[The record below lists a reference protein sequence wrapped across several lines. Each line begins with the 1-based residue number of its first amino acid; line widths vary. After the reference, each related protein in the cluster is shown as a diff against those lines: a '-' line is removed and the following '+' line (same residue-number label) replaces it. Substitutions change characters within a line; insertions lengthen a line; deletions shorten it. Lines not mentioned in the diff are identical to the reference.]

1 MPQHQID
8 DHARLGDLSQG
19 EHMLLWA
26 FRATAFGAGDCR
38 LMPRQLVENFGPQGQ
53 EALTALTV
61 FVRELG
67 LNGRRRIT
75 LAAPGS
81 YRLTR
86 DEQSVLALF
95 ASAQAEDY
103 ARLEA
108 HLAWLLAD
116 TPRAPFPA
124 AACLVAQA
132 LAMNGLMLRLPTV
145 EAAHMSAA
153 PQADDEADDQ
163 AGVVTPFRRRAS

>member
-1 MPQHQID
+1 MPQPD
-8 DHARLGDLSQG
+8 DIAPAQLCDLLQG

-26 FRATAFGAGDCR
+26 FRATAFGAGDCHLIR
-38 LMPRQLVENFGPQGQ
+38 RQFEESCGPMGVQ
-53 EALTALTV
+53 ALTALSV

-67 LNGRRRIT
+67 QNGRRKVT
-75 LAAPGS
+75 LAASGS

-86 DEQSVLALF
+86 DEQSILALF
-95 ASAQAEDY
+95 AAAQAEDY
-103 ARLEA
+103 ARMEA

-132 LAMNGLMLRLPTV
+132 LEMHGFVLRLPPM
-145 EAAHMSAA
+145 EAGPAPAA
-153 PQADDEADDQ
+153 CPQHHN
-163 AGVVTPFRRRAS
+163 GVVTPFRRRAS

>member
-1 MPQHQID
+1 MPHPD
-8 DHARLGDLSQG
+8 TDAPALLGDLLQG

-26 FRATAFGAGDCR
+26 FRASAFGAGDCHLIR
-38 LMPRQLVENFGPQGQ
+38 RQFEDSCGPLGL
-53 EALTALTV
+53 EALTALQV

-67 LNGRRRIT
+67 ISGRRKVT

-95 ASAQAEDY
+95 AAAQAEDY
-103 ARLEA
+103 GRMEA

-116 TPRAPFPA
+116 QPRAPFAA
-124 AACLVAQA
+124 AACLTAQA
-132 LAMNGLMLRLPTV
+132 LAMNGYVLRLPAIETAP
-145 EAAHMSAA
+145 AAVAAA
-153 PQADDEADDQ
+153 PPHED
-163 AGVVTPFRRRAS
+163 GVVTPFRRRAS

>member
-1 MPQHQID
+1 MPHHQTD

-26 FRATAFGAGDCR
+26 FRATAFGAGDC
-38 LMPRQLVENFGPQGQ
+38 MLVRHQFEETCGPMGL
-53 EALTALTV
+53 EALTALNV

-67 LNGRRRIT
+67 INGRRRIT

-86 DEQSVLALF
+86 DEQSLLAVF

-103 ARLEA
+103 GRMES

-132 LAMNGLMLRLPTV
+132 LGMNGLVLRLPTV
-145 EAAHMSAA
+145 EAAHA
-153 PQADDEADDQ
+153 PAVTPIEERG
-163 AGVVTPFRRRAS
+163 GVVTPFRRRAS

>member
-1 MPQHQID
+1 MSHPDD
-8 DHARLGDLSQG
+8 DHVRLSDLTQG

-26 FRATAFGAGDCR
+26 FRANAFGAGDCGLVR
-38 LMPRQLVENFGPQGQ
+38 RQFEETCGPLGL
-53 EALTALTV
+53 EALTALSV

-67 LNGRRRIT
+67 LAGRRRIM

-95 ASAQAEDY
+95 AAAQDEDY
-103 ARLEA
+103 VRLEA
-108 HLAWLLAD
+108 HLTWLLAD
-116 TPRAPFPA
+116 APRAPFPA

-132 LAMNGLMLRLPTV
+132 LGVNGLVLRAPQV
-145 EAAHMSAA
+145 AAAHV
-153 PQADDEADDQ
+153 PQAAEADN
-163 AGVVTPFRRRAS
+163 VVAFRRRAG

>member
-1 MPQHQID
+1 MSE
-8 DHARLGDLSQG
+8 DHARLSDLTQG

-26 FRATAFGAGDCR
+26 FRAAAFGAADCQ
-38 LMPRQLVENFGPQGQ
+38 LIHRQFEDGCGPMGM

-67 LNGRRRIT
+67 IGGRRKIS

-86 DEQSVLALF
+86 DEQTVLALF

-116 TPRAPFPA
+116 APRAPFPA

-132 LAMNGLMLRLPTV
+132 FAMNGLVLRLPTT
-145 EAAHMSAA
+145 EAAPA
-153 PQADDEADDQ
+153 PRCETED
-163 AGVVTPFRRRAS
+163 GVVTPFRRHAAR

>member
-1 MPQHQID
+1 MPCHSLD
-8 DHARLGDLSQG
+8 HHARLCDLSQG

-26 FRATAFGAGDCR
+26 FRASVFGVGDC
-38 LMPRQLVENFGPQGQ
+38 QLVRRQFEDACGPMGL

-67 LNGRRRIT
+67 LLGRRKIT

-81 YRLTR
+81 NRLTR
-86 DEQSVLALF
+86 DEQSVLAAF

-103 ARLEA
+103 SRLEA
-108 HLAWLLAD
+108 HLAWLLGDA
-116 TPRAPFPA
+116 PRAPFPA

-132 LAMNGLMLRLPTV
+132 LGMNGLVLRLPTV
-145 EAAHMSAA
+145 EAEHVAA
-153 PQADDEADDQ
+153 QPAFDG
-163 AGVVTPFRRRAS
+163 GVVTPFRRRAS

>member
-1 MPQHQID
+1 MPMPE
-8 DHARLGDLSQG
+8 DHARLSDLTQG

-26 FRATAFGAGDCR
+26 FRAAAFGAGDCH
-38 LMPRQLVENFGPQGQ
+38 LIHRQFEDACGPMGM

-67 LNGRRRIT
+67 VGGRRKVS

-81 YRLTR
+81 FRLTR

-95 ASAQAEDY
+95 ASAQADDY

-116 TPRAPFPA
+116 KPRAPFPA

-132 LAMNGLMLRLPTV
+132 LAMNGLVLRLPTT
-145 EAAHMSAA
+145 EAAPIPHR
-153 PQADDEADDQ
+153 QTED
-163 AGVVTPFRRRAS
+163 GVVTPFRRHAIR

>member
-1 MPQHQID
+1 MSQTR
-8 DHARLGDLSQG
+8 DHVRLSDLTQG

-26 FRATAFGAGDCR
+26 FRANAFGVGGCELVR
-38 LMPRQLVENFGPQGQ
+38 RQFEEACGPLGL

-67 LNGRRRIT
+67 LTGRRKVT

-81 YRLTR
+81 HRLTR
-86 DEQSVLALF
+86 DEQSVLAVF
-95 ASAQAEDY
+95 ASAQDEDY
-103 ARLEA
+103 PRLEA

-116 TPRAPFPA
+116 APRAPFPA

-132 LAMNGLMLRLPTV
+132 LSMSGLVLRLPTV
-145 EAAHMSAA
+145 EAAPVDPAEPGDVVIPFPRSAA
-153 PQADDEADDQ
+153 RTA
-163 AGVVTPFRRRAS
+163 

>member
-1 MPQHQID
+1 MPQPD
-8 DHARLGDLSQG
+8 DIAPAQLCDLLQG

-26 FRATAFGAGDCR
+26 FRATAFGAGDCHLIR
-38 LMPRQLVENFGPQGQ
+38 RQFEESCGPMGVQ
-53 EALTALTV
+53 ALAALSV

-67 LNGRRRIT
+67 QGGRRKVT

-86 DEQSVLALF
+86 DEQSILALF
-95 ASAQAEDY
+95 AAAQAEDY
-103 ARLEA
+103 IRMEA

-124 AACLVAQA
+124 AACLIAQA
-132 LAMNGLMLRLPTV
+132 LEMHGFVLRLPPM
-145 EAAHMSAA
+145 EAGPAPAA
-153 PQADDEADDQ
+153 CPQHHD
-163 AGVVTPFRRRAS
+163 GVVTPFRRRAS

>member
-1 MPQHQID
+1 MSQTR
-8 DHARLGDLSQG
+8 DHVRLSDLTQG

-26 FRATAFGAGDCR
+26 FRATAFGVGGCELIR
-38 LMPRQLVENFGPQGQ
+38 RQFDETCGPLGL

-67 LNGRRRIT
+67 LTGRRKIT

-81 YRLTR
+81 HRLTR
-86 DEQSVLALF
+86 DEQSVLAVF
-95 ASAQAEDY
+95 ASAQDEDY
-103 ARLEA
+103 PRLEA

-116 TPRAPFPA
+116 APRAPFPA

-132 LAMNGLMLRLPTV
+132 LSMNGLVLRLPTV
-145 EAAHMSAA
+145 EAVPVEAA
-153 PQADDEADDQ
+153 EPGD
-163 AGVVTPFRRRAS
+163 VVVPFPRPAARTA

>member
-1 MPQHQID
+1 MPHHQLD

-26 FRATAFGAGDCR
+26 FRAVAFGAGDCHMVR
-38 LMPRQLVENFGPQGQ
+38 RQFEEACGSLGL
-53 EALTALTV
+53 EALTALNV

-75 LAAPGS
+75 LAASGS

-86 DEQSVLALF
+86 DEQSVLAVF

-103 ARLEA
+103 CRMES

-116 TPRAPFPA
+116 APRAPFPA

-132 LAMNGLMLRLPTV
+132 LAMNGLVLRLPTV
-145 EAAHMSAA
+145 EAAHVPAA
-153 PQADDEADDQ
+153 AQLDARD
-163 AGVVTPFRRRAS
+163 GVVTPFRRRAS

>member
-1 MPQHQID
+1 MPQPD
-8 DHARLGDLSQG
+8 DIAPAQLCDLLQG

-26 FRATAFGAGDCR
+26 FRATAFGAGDCHLIR
-38 LMPRQLVENFGPQGQ
+38 RQFEESCGPMGVQ
-53 EALTALTV
+53 ALTALSV

-67 LNGRRRIT
+67 QNGRRKVT

-86 DEQSVLALF
+86 DEQSILALF
-95 ASAQAEDY
+95 AAAQAEDY
-103 ARLEA
+103 PRMEA

-132 LAMNGLMLRLPTV
+132 LEMHGFVLRLPPM
-145 EAAHMSAA
+145 EAGPTPAVC
-153 PQADDEADDQ
+153 PQHHD
-163 AGVVTPFRRRAS
+163 GVVTPFRRRAS

>member
-1 MPQHQID
+1 MPCHSLD
-8 DHARLGDLSQG
+8 HHARLCDLSQG

-26 FRATAFGAGDCR
+26 FRASAFGAGDC
-38 LMPRQLVENFGPQGQ
+38 QLVRRQFEEACGPMGL

-67 LNGRRRIT
+67 LLGRRKIT

-86 DEQSVLALF
+86 DEQSVLAVF

-103 ARLEA
+103 PRLDA

-116 TPRAPFPA
+116 APRAPFPA

-132 LAMNGLMLRLPTV
+132 LGMNGLVLRLPTV
-145 EAAHMSAA
+145 EAEHVAA
-153 PQADDEADDQ
+153 QPPFDG
-163 AGVVTPFRRRAS
+163 GVVTPFRRRAS